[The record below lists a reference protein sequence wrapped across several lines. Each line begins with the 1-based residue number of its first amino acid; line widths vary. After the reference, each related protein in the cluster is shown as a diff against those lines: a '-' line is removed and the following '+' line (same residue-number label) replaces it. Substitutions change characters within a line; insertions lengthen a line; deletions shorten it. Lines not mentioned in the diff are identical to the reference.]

1 MTDAQFASLSSL
13 YVIGALLGALCAGP
27 VSSRWGRVWP
37 LRGSTGFFILGSS
50 LATVAGSLPVM
61 CLGRFLS
68 GIGAGMA
75 TVIVPLYISEMA
87 PPQDRGLFGALTQ
100 ISTNT
105 GIITAQTLG
114 YFLSQTWHWRII
126 LVTGAGLGV
135 LQALGLSFVSESP
148 AWLARNQ
155 QSARAVELLQKIRG
169 PGSDISE
176 EIKEWDVAES
186 GSEEDRLLQTEN
198 LTSNPTTSKSL
209 PHVGFLGVLRDPLY
223 RPAVIAVIGI
233 MFAQQ
238 LTGIN
243 SIIMYSV
250 SLLSGVLPVS
260 SSLLTIILS
269 LCNLI
274 VTILCAPLPDKIG
287 RKPCLLISITGM
299 GCMALILAIAMRVH
313 LQLLSALSVV
323 GFVIFFATGLGP
335 VPFLIA
341 PELVGQEAVSAISSW
356 SLAANYLS
364 TFIVAQFFPMINTA
378 LNNWLGGRGWVFF
391 GFVGL
396 ALAADIFVCWWVPET
411 KGRRD
416 ADEVWGRTR
425 RED

>member
-1 MTDAQFASLSSL
+1 
-13 YVIGALLGALCAGP
+13 
-27 VSSRWGRVWP
+27 
-37 LRGSTGFFILGSS
+37 
-50 LATVAGSLPVM
+50 
-61 CLGRFLS
+61 
-68 GIGAGMA
+68 MA
-75 TVIVPLYISEMA
+75 TVVVPLYISEIA

-105 GIITAQTLG
+105 GIVTAQTLG

-126 LVTGAGLGV
+126 LVTGAGIGV
-135 LQALGLSFVSESP
+135 LQAVGLSFVSESP

-155 QSARAVELLQKIRG
+155 QSARAVEILQTIRG
-169 PGSDISE
+169 AGSDISE
-176 EIKEWDVAES
+176 EIKGWDVAES
-186 GSEEDRLLQTEN
+186 GSEEDRLLQTEHM
-198 LTSNPTTSKSL
+198 TSTPISSKSL
-209 PHVGFLGVLRDPLY
+209 PHVGFSRAFRDARY

-238 LTGIN
+238 FTGIN

-250 SLLSGVLPVS
+250 SLLSGVLPVA

-287 RKPCLLISITGM
+287 RKSCLLISITGM
-299 GCMALILAIAMRVH
+299 GSMALLLAIAMRVQ

-323 GFVIFFATGLGP
+323 GFVVFFATGLGP

-341 PELVGQEAVSAISSW
+341 PELVGPEAVSAISSW
-356 SLAANYLS
+356 SLGANFLS
-364 TFIVAQFFPMINTA
+364 TMMVAQFFPMINAA
-378 LNNWLGGRGWVFF
+378 LNDWLGGRGWVFF

-396 ALAADIFVCWWVPET
+396 ALAADIFVWWWVPET
-411 KGRRD
+411 KGRKD
-416 ADEVWGRTR
+416 ADEVWGRIR
-425 RED
+425 REE